1 MLSAFKR
8 IPELFPFPMAKR
20 AYCKQYAVVLLPIFA
35 YVKSDEGGRKEQFFS
50 RFLVVGSVRPTVPLT
65 RVMDKLWCV
74 PASASGSSIPAF
86 RLSLARR
93 GEGKSVGKQPFQARS
108 NI

>member
-35 YVKSDEGGRKEQFFS
+35 YMKSDKGGRREKEVLFPLP
-50 RFLVVGSVRPTVPLT
+50 RCATVPLT
-65 RVMDKLWCV
+65 QVRDKLWCV
-74 PASASGSSIPAF
+74 PASAAASSIPAF
-86 RLSLARR
+86 QLSLALR

>member
-35 YVKSDEGGRKEQFFS
+35 YVQSDEGGRREKGEVSSFPVAS
-50 RFLVVGSVRPTVPLT
+50 LSAPSVPLPHSP
-65 RVMDKLWCV
+65 K
-74 PASASGSSIPAF
+74 
-86 RLSLARR
+86 
-93 GEGKSVGKQPFQARS
+93 
-108 NI
+108 

>member
-35 YVKSDEGGRKEQFFS
+35 YVKSDEGGRRKFFS
-50 RFLVVGSVRPTVPLT
+50 RCLVVGSVRPTAP
-65 RVMDKLWCV
+65 
-74 PASASGSSIPAF
+74 
-86 RLSLARR
+86 
-93 GEGKSVGKQPFQARS
+93 
-108 NI
+108 

>member
-35 YVKSDEGGRKEQFFS
+35 YVQSDEGGRREK
-50 RFLVVGSVRPTVPLT
+50 
-65 RVMDKLWCV
+65 
-74 PASASGSSIPAF
+74 
-86 RLSLARR
+86 
-93 GEGKSVGKQPFQARS
+93 
-108 NI
+108 